1 MVQKFFDRK
10 ELNVRINPDQA
21 VVWGAAIQAAISSG
35 MSNKLPNL
43 MVRDITTHSLGIDIA
58 KQIFMIPKNTA
69 IPTTE
74 EVILNADQIQLPLK
88 ACDGEKTKI
97 QDNNLLGGLEPI
109 KHAISFPPS
118 SIITVRFNV
127 NENGIFTISAEN
139 WTADSRK

>member
-1 MVQKFFDRK
+1 MVQKYFDGN
-10 ELNVRINPDQA
+10 EFSLRIDPDQA
-21 VVWGAAIQAAISSG
+21 VVCGAAIQAANSSG
-35 MSNKLPNL
+35 MSNNLPNL
-43 MVRDITTHSLGIDIA
+43 MA
-58 KQIFMIPKNTA
+58 Q
-69 IPTTE
+69 
-74 EVILNADQIQLPLK
+74 EVILTADQIQLPLK